1 MVVKVRLTDFSR
13 VSSLVLE
20 DGEDEL
26 STSVV
31 SGEYA
36 YFG

>member
-1 MVVKVRLTDFSR
+1 VSLTDFSR
-13 VSSLVLE
+13 VDSLVLE
-20 DGEDEL
+20 DGERRL

>member
-1 MVVKVRLTDFSR
+1 VVKVNLTDFSR
-13 VSSLVLE
+13 VDSLALE
-20 DGEDEL
+20 NGEDEL
-26 STSVV
+26 VTSVV

>member
-1 MVVKVRLTDFSR
+1 VNLTDFSR
-13 VSSLVLE
+13 VDSLELGN
-20 DGEDEL
+20 GENDL
-26 STSVV
+26 RTSVV

>member
-1 MVVKVRLTDFSR
+1 MMQPRPFSR
-13 VSSLVLE
+13 ISKV
-20 DGEDEL
+20 DMNNDNDIEL